1 MNTRRGRV
9 GHQIAHTLTTGI
21 QQGTLHFVDLSPP
34 PLVTEHCR
42 CLNTRQSG
50 IHNHKGECSGV
61 LKEEGTRA
69 VLTPGREETRQ
80 NGRRMKEPEEPMF
93 TITATDRHGV
103 AYRGRIR
110 RLVPRECLRLQGF
123 YDWQIDRIEQETS
136 DSQLYKQAGNGV
148 TVNVIEAIGTLLRQA
163 DAEIRAED
171 EKTKR

>member
-1 MNTRRGRV
+1 MTEEARC
-9 GHQIAHTLTTGI
+9 LTTRQDEVGGRHLGERSGALEETGPRAI
-21 QQGTLHFVDLSPP
+21 
-34 PLVTEHCR
+34 
-42 CLNTRQSG
+42 LNPE
-50 IHNHKGECSGV
+50 K
-61 LKEEGTRA
+61 K
-69 VLTPGREETRQ
+69 ETRQ

-163 DAEIRAED
+163 DTEIRAED